1 MNLDTYFA
9 PHTDSLKLRAR
20 RTTLLAS
27 NIANADTPNYK
38 ARDLAFGETLK
49 QARGGLPRIPLA
61 KSSSAHLR
69 ASEFGATARVLYRQ
83 PEGASLD
90 GNTVDKDLEQ
100 ARFAENAMRYEASLQ
115 FTKRRTSSLVR
126 ALKGE

>member
-1 MNLDTYFA
+1 MNLDTFLA
-9 PHTDSLKLRAR
+9 PHTDALKLRAH

-49 QARGGLPRIPLA
+49 RAHAGLPRIALA
-61 KSSSAHLR
+61 KSAPDHLR
-69 ASEFGATARVLYRQ
+69 ASQFGAAARVLYRQ

-115 FTKRRTSSLVR
+115 FTKRRVASLVR